1 MINIIT
7 SYRQLLTLLVDY
19 FHKSSQGVDPVLI
32 NKARFYSRA
41 LSIAFWYVN
50 KPGLSIREVGL
61 ILKDK
66 FGKSN
71 LLSCLIETAPSEV
84 LNLFDEIKQPI
95 RQDCNLGDVYEQLL
109 SIETSGLEVKS
120 GKEYRNKLG
129 SYYTPSE
136 YAEEITRMAFVEYL
150 KNHTVSDLTKAR
162 IVDFSCGC
170 GAFLLASLKQCEQIG
185 LDKDDLRASI
195 HNIYA
200 CDVDP
205 LALEIAKISILDY
218 CKAAHLYKEIS
229 VNFRHANFLIHTDI
243 EASSKDRLMAAMCGY
258 IYHETLALGVNFL
271 QQYDIILGNPPWEKI
286 RFEEKKF
293 FSQFIEGVYQINFK
307 FNLGQS
313 IAESLK
319 DNPMMQKYVETYKH
333 QLESVKQQIK
343 NNAFFKDSVIGELN
357 TCALFADSAYNLL
370 RQSGSAGLFVK
381 SSLFTSK
388 VNKTLFA
395 KLKNR
400 AVAIYDFINR
410 NKIFDIDSRERFG
423 ILLLGKNNGDIIRLG
438 MNLLTISDIQSKAEE
453 VRYSIINILNPETKM
468 IPNLNSGRDLT
479 ILSSLYSSFNIFSKV
494 FPDAKFGR
502 LVHLTNHIKYIDKVP
517 NKNNLPILEGK
528 FFSIFD
534 NAYSGFNGVSEE
546 DRYKSKATSR
556 KFTPEEKASG
566 IQPLSRFFINKDK
579 WEELSKQYNSE
590 YMLAWHS
597 LTSATNLRS
606 CVATLL
612 PFSPGS
618 QSVQFLTLTNDEDL
632 IYLAGIFNSVV
643 FDYIVKCKLNGI
655 DLTQAVITQLPI
667 PSIEGGK
674 KLIIELRGIKASAL
688 EWIKLL
694 VKSFY
699 ANDFNLSALFT
710 KVNGT
715 KLDGISR
722 EELFVMLEVVVAKLY
737 QLDNVQFEYILS
749 LFGKFYSAET
759 RRQIMKDYD
768 TLT

>member
-50 KPGLSIREVGL
+50 RPGLSIREVGL

-71 LLSCLIETAPSEV
+71 LLSCLIETAPSEI
-84 LNLFDEIKQPI
+84 LNIFDEIKQPI

-136 YAEEITRMAFVEYL
+136 YAEEITRMTFVEYL
-150 KNHTVSDLTKAR
+150 KNHPISDLTKAK

-170 GAFLLASLKQCEQIG
+170 GAFLLAALKQCEQIG

-293 FSQFIEGVYQINFK
+293 FSQFIEGVYRINFK
-307 FNLGQS
+307 FDLGQS

-319 DNPMMQKYVETYKH
+319 ENPMMQKYVETYKH

-343 NNAFFKDSVIGELN
+343 NNVFFKDSANGELN

-370 RQSGSAGLFVK
+370 LQSGSAGLFVK

-388 VNKTLFA
+388 VNKMLFA

-423 ILLLGKNNGDIIRLG
+423 ILLLGSNNDDFIRLG

-453 VRYSIINILNPETKM
+453 VSYSIINILNPETKM

-502 LVHLTNHIKYIDKVP
+502 LVHLTNHIKHIDKTP
-517 NKNNLPILEGK
+517 DKNNLPISEGK

-534 NAYSGFNGVSEE
+534 NAYSGFNGVAEE

-556 KFTPEEKASG
+556 KFTPEEKAAG

-618 QSVQFLTLTNDEDL
+618 QSVQFLTLPNDEDL

-674 KLIIELRGIKASAL
+674 NLIIELRGIKASAL

-768 TLT
+768 ALT